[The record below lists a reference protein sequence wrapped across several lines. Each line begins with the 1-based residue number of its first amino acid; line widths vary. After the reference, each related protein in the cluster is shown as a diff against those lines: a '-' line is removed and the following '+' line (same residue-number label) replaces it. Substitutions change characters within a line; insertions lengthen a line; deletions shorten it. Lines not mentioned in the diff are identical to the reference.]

1 MATKINESVWGTVPA
16 TGAAIRVAPNTL
28 GTCYNNGTFDPDN
41 ISAMDK
47 TIVPWGVPYCGLGGM
62 SFLKKLRM
70 PIPIEGTDNQKAGT
84 LTTFDIEEFVETNNP
99 IVLMQTN
106 SNINSTVKQNW
117 FSHRM
122 SGAINS
128 SETAFTSNAAWDR
141 DENIPANSNAYM
153 WNFRPIVYLDYQK
166 VLVQVNGYILW
177 DKYNG
182 SRLAQSNLS
191 NLPQSGRTWDDYEL
205 LGFQYTI
212 YYRTASNSWTPNGS
226 YISIPINEK
235 ETSKFVL
242 DRYFGQQIRPQKWT
256 PYTYRGA
263 IKTTFY
269 GDTGSYSMASTAI
282 TKEVDSETLLPD
294 NKSWTNELHEY
305 GNYINGSQTFDN
317 ISYTMEKKCGFMQGG
332 VWFEIPKGSE
342 MPGSDNYSQSIQ
354 MGVYYKIKDYEPGT
368 SKASAWAKIIAHE
381 IAFLGLP
388 FQIKISG
395 DSGTP
400 AATASIADDD
410 VFLPI
415 FDMSHMVTTGRYTTD
430 IAVKQAQPNYT
441 WNDIFDNTVPN
452 WDSTYN
458 PPKPSG
464 GDDKGEDDFGT
475 LNNRGGFNKFPTPLT
490 CYMLSYEKFMDVV
503 SALNN
508 LYITD
513 PDGNKKWELDF
524 KGSNPSDYIV
534 GAYASVCNIP
544 YTSDTY
550 PIKIGPVDLST
561 IQPTL
566 TTYKIS
572 FVDSGYFDCGS
583 IDITPYYDDFRDYS
597 PYTSMELYL
606 PLCGT
611 VDIDTAYFMGHSLS
625 ITYYYD
631 YTTMSCSACIYR
643 DGITLYKVVNGSIGA
658 QIPLTSLR
666 MGEYQSAIH
675 ALENAEKQNEMRMA
689 SALVSMGISAAG
701 IIAAPATGGTTLGL
715 TALGLNGVKTGIETL
730 NAHDDIQYQYEHKQ
744 PAIAQTGASDS
755 QNAFCVGS
763 MYPYLFIKRP
773 KMIPGYNSD
782 VYAHTIGYACNVNAR
797 IGDMSG
803 YTVATNIDTSGIH
816 ATADEINAIKQAF
829 SKGVYL

>member
-1 MATKINESVWGTVPA
+1 MATKINETVWGTVPA

-28 GTCYNNGTFDPDN
+28 GTCYNNGTFNPDDIN
-41 ISAMDK
+41 AMDRS
-47 TIVPWGVPYCGLGGM
+47 IVPWGVPYCGIGGM
-62 SFLKKLRM
+62 SYLKKLRM
-70 PIPIEGTDNQKAGT
+70 PIPVQGGATKAGT
-84 LTTFDIEEFVETNNP
+84 LSTFEIEEFVGTNNP
-99 IVLMQTN
+99 IALMMT
-106 SNINSTVKQNW
+106 SNINDPSKGNW

-128 SETAFTSNAAWDR
+128 SATAFTSNAAYDR
-141 DENIPANSNAYM
+141 DVSIPAGSSSQLM
-153 WNFRPIVYLDYQK
+153 WQFKPIVYLDYQK
-166 VLVQVNGYILW
+166 VIVQIQTILLW
-177 DKYNG
+177 DRIGG
-182 SRLAQSNLS
+182 SIRATSNLS
-191 NLPQSGRTWDDYEL
+191 TIPASGRTWDDYEL
-205 LGFQYTI
+205 IGFEYVI
-212 YYRTASNSWTPNGS
+212 YYRTANNGWTVDSSN
-226 YISIPINEK
+226 YSILPINEK
-235 ETSKFVL
+235 ETTKYVL
-242 DRYFGQQIRPQKWT
+242 DRYFGQEVRPQKWS
-256 PYTYRGA
+256 PYTYRGQ
-263 IKTTFY
+263 IKTITPNNVFRI
-269 GDTGSYSMASTAI
+269 ASTTI
-282 TKEVDSETLLPD
+282 TKEADSETLHTGT
-294 NKSWTNELHEY
+294 WINELKSL

-317 ISYTMEKKCGFMQGG
+317 ISYTMQKSCGFESGG
-332 VWFEIPKGSE
+332 TWFEIPKGGE
-342 MPGSDNYSQSIQ
+342 LPGTESNSKEIQ
-354 MGVYYKIKDYEPGT
+354 IGVYYKIKDYEAGT
-368 SKASAWAKIIAHE
+368 PKAAAWAKIIAHE

-388 FQIKISG
+388 FQIRISG

-400 AATASIADDD
+400 AANASIADDD

-415 FDMSHMVTTGRYTTD
+415 FDTQHMVTTGRYTTD
-430 IAVKQAQPNYT
+430 ISTKQAQINYT
-441 WNDIFDNTVPN
+441 WGNIFEDTVPD

-464 GDDKGEDDFGT
+464 GDKSEEDFGT

-503 SALNN
+503 TALNN

-513 PDGNKKWELDF
+513 PDGNMKWELDF

-561 IQPTL
+561 IQPSL
-566 TTYKIS
+566 NTYKIS

-583 IDITPYYDDFRDYS
+583 VDITPYYDDFRDYA

-643 DGITLYKVVNGSIGA
+643 DGITLYKVVNGSLGA

-689 SALVSMGISAAG
+689 SALVSIGISAAG

-715 TALGLNGVKTGIETL
+715 TALGLNGVKTGMDVL
-730 NAHDDIQYQYEHKQ
+730 NTHNDIQYQYEHKQ

-782 VYAHTIGYACNVNAR
+782 VYAHTIGYACNVNGR

>member
-1 MATKINESVWGTVPA
+1 MATKINESVWGTVPS
-16 TGAAIRVAPNTL
+16 TGYAIRVAPNSL

-47 TIVPWGVPYCGLGGM
+47 TIVPWGVPYCGIGGM
-62 SFLKKLRM
+62 SYLKKLRM
-70 PIPIEGTDNQKAGT
+70 PIPIEGTGNMKAGT
-84 LTTFDIEEFVETNNP
+84 LTTFEIEEFIETNNP
-99 IVLMQTN
+99 IALMMTG
-106 SNINSTVKQNW
+106 NINSTTKQNW

-122 SGAINS
+122 SSAVNS
-128 SETAFTSNAAWDR
+128 SETSFTSNAAWDR
-141 DENIPANSNAYM
+141 DTNIPAGSQYM
-153 WNFRPIVYLDYQK
+153 WNFRPVVYLDYQN
-166 VLVQVNGYILW
+166 VLVQVNAFVLW
-177 DKYNG
+177 DKNAG
-182 SRLAQSNLS
+182 TRIVASNI
-191 NLPQSGRTWDDYEL
+191 NNYPASGKTWDDYEL
-205 LGFQYTI
+205 LGFNYVI
-212 YYRTASNSWTPNGS
+212 YYRGANNTWTPNN
-226 YISIPINEK
+226 YYTSIPINTK
-235 ETSKFVL
+235 DTSSYVL
-242 DRYFGQQIRPQKWT
+242 DRYFGQEIRPQKWT
-256 PYTYRGA
+256 PYTYSNA
-263 IKTTFY
+263 IRTTFY
-269 GDTGSYSMASTAI
+269 GSSGSYQITTTAI
-282 TKEVDSETLLPD
+282 TAEADSESL
-294 NKSWTNELHEY
+294 NSKAGWTGELHSY
-305 GNYINGSQTFDN
+305 GNYINGSHSFDN
-317 ISYTMEKKCGFMQGG
+317 IAYSMEKKCGFMSGG
-332 VWFEIPKGSE
+332 TWFEIVKGSE
-342 MPGSDNYSQSIQ
+342 LPGSDFYSANIQ

-415 FDMSHMVTTGRYTTD
+415 FDINHMVTTGRYTTD
-430 IAVKQAQPNYT
+430 IAVKQAQANYT
-441 WNDIFDNTVPN
+441 WGDIFDNSVPN

-464 GDDKGEDDFGT
+464 GDESEEDFGN
-475 LNNRGGFNKFPTPLT
+475 LINRGGFNKFPTPLT

-503 SALNN
+503 TALND

-513 PDGNKKWELDF
+513 PDGNTKWELDF

-544 YTSDTY
+544 YSSDTY

-583 IDITPYYDDFRDYS
+583 VDITPYYDDFRDYA
-597 PYTSMELYL
+597 PYTSIELYL

-715 TALGLNGVKTGIETL
+715 AALGLNGVKTGMDVL
-730 NAHDDIQYQYEHKQ
+730 NTHNDLQYQYEHKQ

>member
-1 MATKINESVWGTVPA
+1 MATKINETVWGTVPA

-28 GTCYNNGTFDPDN
+28 GACYNNGTFDPDN

-47 TIVPWGVPYCGLGGM
+47 TIVPWGVPYCGIGGM
-62 SFLKKLRM
+62 SYLKKLRM
-70 PIPIEGTDNQKAGT
+70 PIPVQGGATKAGT
-84 LTTFDIEEFVETNNP
+84 LTTFEIEEFVETNNP
-99 IVLMQTN
+99 IVLMMTG
-106 SNINSTVKQNW
+106 NINSPTNGSW

-122 SGAINS
+122 SGGVNS
-128 SETAFTSNAAWDR
+128 SNTAFTSNAAYDR
-141 DENIPANSNAYM
+141 DTSIPAGSSSQLM
-153 WNFRPIVYLDYQK
+153 WQFKPIVYLDYQK
-166 VLVQVNGYILW
+166 VIVQVQNVMLW
-177 DKYNG
+177 DKIGG
-182 SRLAQSNLS
+182 SIRTTNNLS
-191 NLPQSGRTWDDYEL
+191 TIPVSGRTWDDYEL
-205 LGFQYTI
+205 IGFSYVI
-212 YYRTASNSWTPNGS
+212 YYRTANNGWTADSS
-226 YISIPINEK
+226 YYSVLPINEK
-235 ETSKFVL
+235 DISKYVL
-242 DRYFGQQIRPQKWT
+242 DTYFGQQIRPQKWT
-256 PYTYRGA
+256 PYTYRGE
-263 IKTTFY
+263 IKTITPNNVFRI
-269 GDTGSYSMASTAI
+269 ASTTI
-282 TKEVDSETLLPD
+282 TKEADSETLHTGSWVYEL
-294 NKSWTNELHEY
+294 KSL

-317 ISYTMEKKCGFMQGG
+317 VSYTMQKMCGFESGG
-332 VWFEIPKGSE
+332 TWFEIPKGGE
-342 MPGSDNYSQSIQ
+342 LPGTENNSVQIQ
-354 MGVYYKIKDYEPGT
+354 VGVYYKIKDYEPGT
-368 SKASAWAKIIAHE
+368 AKSSAWAKIIAHE

-400 AATASIADDD
+400 ATTASIADDD

-415 FDMSHMVTTGRYTTD
+415 FDIAHMVTTGRYTTD
-430 IAVKQAQPNYT
+430 IAVKQAQINYT
-441 WNDIFDNTVPN
+441 WGNIFEDTVPD

-458 PPKPSG
+458 PPKPSD
-464 GDDKGEDDFGT
+464 GDQGEDDFGN
-475 LNNRGGFNKFPTPLT
+475 LINKGGFNKFPTPLT
-490 CYMLSYEKFMDVV
+490 CYMLSYETFMDVV
-503 SALNN
+503 SAINN

-513 PDGNKKWELDF
+513 PDGNMKWELDF

-544 YTSDTY
+544 FTETTY
-550 PIKIGPVDLST
+550 PIKIGPVDLSS

-566 TTYKIS
+566 VAFKVA
-572 FVDSGYFDCGS
+572 FAESGYFDCGS
-583 IDITPYYDDFRDYS
+583 VDITPYYDDFRDYA

-715 TALGLNGVKTGIETL
+715 TALGLNGVKTGMDVL
-730 NAHDDIQYQYEHKQ
+730 NTHNDIQYQYEHKQ

>member
-28 GTCYNNGTFDPDN
+28 GKCYNNGTFDLDDIN
-41 ISAMDK
+41 SMDK

-62 SFLKKLRM
+62 SYLKKLRM
-70 PIPIEGTDNQKAGT
+70 PIPIQGTDNQKAGT
-84 LTTFDIEEFVETNNP
+84 LTTFDIEEFVGTNNP
-99 IVLMQTN
+99 IALMMTG
-106 SNINSTVKQNW
+106 NINNATNQNW
-117 FSHRM
+117 FTHRM
-122 SGAINS
+122 SGAVNS
-128 SETAFTSNAAWDR
+128 SATAFTSNAASDR
-141 DENIPANSNAYM
+141 DISIPAGASSQLM
-153 WNFRPIVYLDYQK
+153 WQFKPIVYLDYQK
-166 VLVQVNGYILW
+166 VMVQVQNVILW
-177 DKYNG
+177 DKASGN
-182 SRLAQSNLS
+182 RIVTSNLS
-191 NLPQSGRTWDDYEL
+191 SYPASGKTWDDYEL
-205 LGFQYTI
+205 LGFQYEI
-212 YYRTASNSWTPNGS
+212 YYRNANNSWITSGYYTP
-226 YISIPINEK
+226 IPVNEK
-235 ETSKFVL
+235 DTSKFVL

-256 PYTYRGA
+256 PYTYCA
-263 IKTTFY
+263 QIKTTFY
-269 GDTGSYSMASTAI
+269 ENTGSYSIVSTTI
-282 TKEVDSETLLPD
+282 TTEADSETLHD
-294 NKSWTNELHEY
+294 NTSWTNELISI
-305 GNYINGSQTFDN
+305 GNYIDGSQSFDN
-317 ISYTMEKKCGFMQGG
+317 VSYSMEKKCGFTSGG
-332 VWFEIPKGSE
+332 TWFEIVEGSE
-342 MPGSDNYSQSIQ
+342 LPGSEYHSSNIQ
-354 MGVYYKIKDYEPGT
+354 IGVYYKIKDYEPGT
-368 SKASAWAKIIAHE
+368 SKAAAWAKIIAHE

-415 FDMSHMVTTGRYTTD
+415 FDINHMVTTGRYTTD
-430 IAVKQAQPNYT
+430 IAVKQAQINYT
-441 WNDIFDNTVPN
+441 WGNIFEDTVPD

-464 GDDKGEDDFGT
+464 GDQGEDDFGT

-503 SALNN
+503 TALNN

-513 PDGNKKWELDF
+513 PDGNMKWELDF

-583 IDITPYYDDFRDYS
+583 VDITPYYDDFRDYS
-597 PYTSMELYL
+597 PYTSIELYL

-643 DGITLYKVVNGSIGA
+643 DGITLYKVVNGSLGA

-715 TALGLNGVKTGIETL
+715 TALGLNGVKTGMETL

-782 VYAHTIGYACNVNAR
+782 VYAHTIGYACNINAR
-797 IGDMSG
+797 LGDMSG

>member
-41 ISAMDK
+41 IIAMDK
-47 TIVPWGVPYCGLGGM
+47 SIVPWGVPYCGIGGM
-62 SFLKKLRM
+62 SYLKKLRT
-70 PIPIEGTDNQKAGT
+70 PIPIEGSNFKKAGI
-84 LTTFDIEEFVETNNP
+84 LSTFEIEEFVGTNNP
-99 IVLMQTN
+99 ITLMQTG
-106 SNINSTVKQNW
+106 NINSAANQNW

-122 SGAINS
+122 SGAVNS
-128 SETAFTSNAAWDR
+128 SSTAFTSNAAYDR
-141 DENIPANSNAYM
+141 DTNLPAGGSSQYM
-153 WNFRPIVYLDYQK
+153 WQWKPIVYLDYQK
-166 VLVQVNGYILW
+166 VLVQVNAFILW
-177 DKYNG
+177 DKSG
-182 SRLAQSNLS
+182 GGARIRAFNLS
-191 NLPQSGRTWDDYEL
+191 NYPESGKTWDDYEL
-205 LGFQYTI
+205 LGFEYEI
-212 YYRTASNSWTPNGS
+212 YYRNANNAWTPNGD
-226 YISIPINEK
+226 YAPLPINEK
-235 ETSKFVL
+235 DTSKYVL
-242 DRYFGQQIRPQKWT
+242 DKYFGQQIRPQKWT
-256 PYTYRGA
+256 PYTYYNA
-263 IKTTFY
+263 IKTVFY
-269 GDTGSYSMASTAI
+269 VSTGAYSIASTGFTTEAN
-282 TKEVDSETLLPD
+282 SESLFDKT
-294 NKSWTNELHEY
+294 NWTNELTSI

-317 ISYTMEKKCGFMQGG
+317 VSYTMEKKCGFTSGG

-342 MPGSDNYSQSIQ
+342 LPGRDNQSVSIQ

-368 SKASAWAKIIAHE
+368 SKAAAWAKIIAHE

-400 AATASIADDD
+400 ATTASISDDD

-415 FDMSHMVTTGRYTTD
+415 FDINHMVTTGRYTTD
-430 IAVKQAQPNYT
+430 ITVKQAQINYT
-441 WNDIFDNTVPN
+441 WGNIFEDTVPD

-464 GDDKGEDDFGT
+464 GDKGEDDFGT

-583 IDITPYYDDFRDYS
+583 VDIVPYYDDFRDYS
-597 PYTSMELYL
+597 PYTSIELYL
-606 PLCGT
+606 PLCGS

-643 DGITLYKVVNGSIGA
+643 DGITLYKVVNGSLGA

-715 TALGLNGVKTGIETL
+715 TALGLNGVKTGMETL
-730 NAHDDIQYQYEHKQ
+730 NAHGDIQYQYEHKQ
-744 PAIAQTGASDS
+744 PAIAQTGASDT

-763 MYPYLFIKRP
+763 MYPYLFVKRP

>member
-47 TIVPWGVPYCGLGGM
+47 TIVPWGVPYCGIGGM
-62 SFLKKLRM
+62 SYLKKLRM
-70 PIPIEGTDNQKAGT
+70 PIPMQGTDNMKAGT
-84 LTTFDIEEFVETNNP
+84 LTTFEIEEFVETNNP
-99 IVLMQTN
+99 IALMMTG
-106 SNINSTVKQNW
+106 NINNATNENW

-122 SGAINS
+122 SGAVNS
-128 SETAFTSNAAWDR
+128 SESAFTSNAAYDR
-141 DENIPANSNAYM
+141 DTSIPAGGSSQLM
-153 WNFRPIVYLDYQK
+153 WQFKPIVYLDYQK
-166 VLVQVNGYILW
+166 IMVQVQKVIIW
-177 DKYNG
+177 DKVSGNRIVTG
-182 SRLAQSNLS
+182 NLS
-191 NLPQSGRTWDDYEL
+191 GYPASGKTWDDYEL
-205 LGFQYTI
+205 LGFQYEI
-212 YYRTASNSWTPNGS
+212 YYRSSYNTWITSGYYTP
-226 YISIPINEK
+226 IPINEK
-235 ETSKFVL
+235 DTSKFVL
-242 DRYFGQQIRPQKWT
+242 DRYFGQQIRPQKWS
-256 PYTYRGA
+256 PYTYCA
-263 IKTTFY
+263 QIKTTFY
-269 GDTGSYSMASTAI
+269 GSSGGYTISSSAI
-282 TKEVDSETLLPD
+282 TKEADSETLYSD
-294 NKSWTNELHEY
+294 TNWTPEFQSY
-305 GNYINGSQTFDN
+305 GNYINGTQSFDN
-317 ISYTMEKKCGFMQGG
+317 VAYSMEKKCGFVSGG
-332 VWFEIPKGSE
+332 TWFEIVKGSE
-342 MPGSDNYSQSIQ
+342 LPGSEYYPSNIQ
-354 MGVYYKIKDYEPGT
+354 IGVYYKIKDYEPGT
-368 SKASAWAKIIAHE
+368 SKAAAWAKIIAHE

-400 AATASIADDD
+400 AATATIADDD

-415 FDMSHMVTTGRYTTD
+415 FDMSHMVTTGRYTSD
-430 IAVKQAQPNYT
+430 IAVKQAQANYT
-441 WNDIFDNTVPN
+441 WGDIFDSSVPD

-464 GDDKGEDDFGT
+464 GDQGEDDFGT

-503 SALNN
+503 TAIND

-513 PDGNKKWELDF
+513 PDGNAKWELDF

-583 IDITPYYDDFRDYS
+583 IDITPYYDDFRDYA

-643 DGITLYKVVNGSIGA
+643 DGITLYKVVNGSLGA

-715 TALGLNGVKTGIETL
+715 TALGLNGVKTGMETL

-744 PAIAQTGASDS
+744 PAVAQTGASDS

>member
-28 GTCYNNGTFDPDN
+28 GACHNNGTFDPDN

-47 TIVPWGVPYCGLGGM
+47 SIVPWGVPYCGLGGM
-62 SFLKKLRM
+62 SYLKKLRM
-70 PIPIEGTDNQKAGT
+70 PIPIEGSSYMKAGT

-99 IVLMQTN
+99 ISLMMTG
-106 SNINSTVKQNW
+106 NINNATNNNL
-117 FSHRM
+117 FSHRI
-122 SGAINS
+122 SGAVNS
-128 SETAFTSNAAWDR
+128 SATTFTSNAASDR
-141 DENIPANSNAYM
+141 DTNIPAGASSQYM
-153 WNFRPIVYLDYQK
+153 WQFKPIVYLDYQK
-166 VLVQVNGYILW
+166 VLVQVQAVILW
-177 DKYNG
+177 DKASG
-182 SRLAQSNLS
+182 TRIVTGNLS
-191 NLPQSGRTWDDYEL
+191 SYPASGKTWDDYEL
-205 LGFQYTI
+205 LGFQYEI
-212 YYRTASNSWTPNGS
+212 YYRNASNAWITSGYYTP
-226 YISIPINEK
+226 IPINGK
-235 ETSKFVL
+235 DTSNFVL

-256 PYTYRGA
+256 PYTYCA
-263 IKTTFY
+263 QIKTIPY
-269 GDTGSYSMASTAI
+269 GTTGSYNISSTAI
-282 TKEVDSETLLPD
+282 TTEAESETLHD
-294 NKSWTNELHEY
+294 NTSWTNELMSI
-305 GNYINGSQTFDN
+305 GNYISGSQSFDN
-317 ISYTMEKKCGFMQGG
+317 VAYSMEKKCGFTSGG
-332 VWFEIPKGSE
+332 TWFEIVKGSE
-342 MPGSDNYSQSIQ
+342 LPGRDNQGVSIQ

-388 FQIKISG
+388 FQIKIS
-395 DSGTP
+395 DDAGTP
-400 AATASIADDD
+400 ATTASIADDD

-503 SALNN
+503 TALND

-513 PDGNKKWELDF
+513 PDGNMKWELDF

-572 FVDSGYFDCGS
+572 FAESGYFDCGS
-583 IDITPYYDDFRDYS
+583 VAITPYYDDFRDYS

-631 YTTMSCSACIYR
+631 YTSMSCSACIYR

-715 TALGLNGVKTGIETL
+715 TALGLNGVKTGMETL

-755 QNAFCVGS
+755 QNGFCVGS

>member
-28 GTCYNNGTFDPDN
+28 GACHNNGTFDPDN

-62 SFLKKLRM
+62 SYLKKLRM
-70 PIPIEGTDNQKAGT
+70 PIPIEGTENMKAGT

-99 IVLMQTN
+99 IALMMTG
-106 SNINSTVKQNW
+106 NINNATNNNL
-117 FSHRM
+117 FSHRI
-122 SGAINS
+122 SGAVNS
-128 SETAFTSNAAWDR
+128 SATAFTSNAASDR
-141 DENIPANSNAYM
+141 DTNIPAGRSSQYM
-153 WNFRPIVYLDYQK
+153 WQFKPIVYLDYQK
-166 VLVQVNGYILW
+166 VMVQVQSVILW
-177 DKYNG
+177 DKASG
-182 SRLAQSNLS
+182 TRIVTGNLS
-191 NLPQSGRTWDDYEL
+191 SYPASGKTWDDYEL
-205 LGFQYTI
+205 LGFQYEI
-212 YYRTASNSWTPNGS
+212 YYRNTNNAWITSGYYTP
-226 YISIPINEK
+226 IPINGK
-235 ETSKFVL
+235 DTSNFVL

-256 PYTYRGA
+256 PYTYSA
-263 IKTTFY
+263 QIKTTFY
-269 GDTGSYSMASTAI
+269 GDTGSYNIVSTAI
-282 TKEVDSETLLPD
+282 TTEAESETLHD
-294 NKSWTNELHEY
+294 NTSWTNELMSI
-305 GNYINGSQTFDN
+305 GNYISGSQSFDN
-317 ISYTMEKKCGFMQGG
+317 VAYSMEKKCGFTSGG
-332 VWFEIPKGSE
+332 TWFEIVKGSE
-342 MPGSDNYSQSIQ
+342 LPGRDNQGVSIQ

-388 FQIKISG
+388 FQIKIS
-395 DSGTP
+395 DDAGTP
-400 AATASIADDD
+400 ATTASIADDD

-503 SALNN
+503 TAIND

-513 PDGNKKWELDF
+513 PDGNMKWELDF

-572 FVDSGYFDCGS
+572 FAESGYFDCGS
-583 IDITPYYDDFRDYS
+583 VAITPYYDDFRDYS

-631 YTTMSCSACIYR
+631 YTSMSCSACIYR

-715 TALGLNGVKTGIETL
+715 TALGLNGVKTGMETL

-755 QNAFCVGS
+755 QNGFCVGS